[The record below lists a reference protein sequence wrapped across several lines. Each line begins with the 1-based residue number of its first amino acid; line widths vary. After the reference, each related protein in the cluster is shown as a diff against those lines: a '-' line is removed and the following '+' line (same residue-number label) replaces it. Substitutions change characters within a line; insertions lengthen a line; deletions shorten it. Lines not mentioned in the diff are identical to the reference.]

1 MAEYSQRLTAAIG
14 FDVMWAM
21 MLAMKEA
28 SKQRAL
34 ELNSDYMGNTKLT
47 KLLNDEL
54 RNVSFEGLTVIG
66 FAITCQF
73 YRRIKSVFIGE
84 AVRITN
90 TF

>member
-1 MAEYSQRLTAAIG
+1 
-14 FDVMWAM
+14 MWAM

-28 SKQRAL
+28 SKKFPL
-34 ELNSDYMGNTKLT
+34 ELNSDVEGNFALT

-54 RNVSFEGLTVIG
+54 RNVSFEGLTVI
-66 FAITCQF
+66 TSQF
-73 YRRIKSVFIGE
+73 YRLIKSVFIGE